1 MRRAAAHAKK
11 NDSLRPSRKVR
22 CFGEQWIPGSRC
34 YLRVLCRQS
43 LSQTCQRKQ
52 PKTGRG
58 GLQNMSSVEHPNHF
72 QLNIKSVIEI
82 CKLMTQT
89 KKTSTSTP
97 RNLRLASVGPNQEIE
112 TLPKQKDFGKQPS
125 LPRSR
130 RQGQASIYFQ

>member
-1 MRRAAAHAKK
+1 
-11 NDSLRPSRKVR
+11 
-22 CFGEQWIPGSRC
+22 
-34 YLRVLCRQS
+34 
-43 LSQTCQRKQ
+43 
-52 PKTGRG
+52 
-58 GLQNMSSVEHPNHF
+58 MSSVEHPNHF
-72 QLNIKSVIEI
+72 QLNIKSVIKI
-82 CKLMTQT
+82 RKLMTQT